1 MKLGLSL
8 GGGGMKGMAHVGALR
23 VFQAARVDF
32 RVVVGT
38 SAGAMAG
45 ALYAAGKSADEMEHI
60 IRTTPLRQWFG
71 RDRSGMGLF
80 STDGIRDVFE
90 SILGK
95 AARIENLPRRFA
107 AVAVDIETQSEVVF
121 DSGLVI
127 DAVCA
132 SAAYPGLFA
141 PVRIQNRL
149 FIDGGTLNPVPFDV
163 VRRLGGEYVVAID
176 LWAPVPWAMPQTPRN
191 GLLWQLFGAIPNA
204 KIFRVVDR
212 SIALMMMGLR
222 NAKMQIA
229 PPDLLLTPQME
240 NVGIHDFDRIDVAM
254 AEGEAV
260 ARDALDQI
268 KREARL
274 PRWAYRSKKFFE
286 HKRQVFDRSR
296 Y

>member
-1 MKLGLSL
+1 
-8 GGGGMKGMAHVGALR
+8 
-23 VFQAARVDF
+23 
-32 RVVVGT
+32 
-38 SAGAMAG
+38 
-45 ALYAAGKSADEMEHI
+45 MEHI

-95 AARIENLPRRFA
+95 DAQIENLPRRFG

-121 DSGLVI
+121 DSGPVI

-141 PVRIQNRL
+141 PVRIQERL

-163 VRRLGGEYVVAID
+163 VRRLGGEYVVAVD
-176 LWAPVPWAMPQTPRN
+176 LWAPEPFTLQPPTRPS
-191 GLLWQLFGAIPNA
+191 LLWQLFNAIPNA

-212 SIALMMMGLR
+212 SIAVMMLGMR
-222 NAKMQIA
+222 NAKMRIA
-229 PPDLLLTPQME
+229 RPDILLTPKLQ
-240 NVGIHDFDRIDVAM
+240 NVGLLDFDRIDVAM
-254 AEGEAV
+254 AEGQVV

-268 KREARL
+268 QREARL
-274 PRWAYRSKKFFE
+274 PRWLYRSKKLWE
-286 HKRQVFDRSR
+286 QKASTRG
-296 Y
+296 